1 MSNTIRVAEQDIIF
15 LSYDEP
21 NAEKNYTDL
30 CQKIPW
36 AKRVHGVKGS
46 DAAHKACANLSDTD
60 HFVTVD
66 GDNQINQN
74 FLNVEID
81 LEKIGCTSDHVFSWC
96 GNIHVNGLKY
106 GNGGLKLWN
115 KNFVENMRTHEASSD
130 DDSANLV
137 EFCFNNK
144 YYQFNENYST
154 SYTNGSAFQ
163 AFRAGFREGVKM
175 SLNQGAPVKDIKSV
189 WWQNLERLLIW
200 CSVGAD
206 VENGLW
212 SIYGAREGCYLT
224 NCTDWDYTQ
233 VRDFEYLT
241 EQWNNYYSQM
251 HNDDLGDKIE
261 ELGQRL
267 TADLG
272 LEIAILD
279 KNSSKFFKRVYH
291 NTPRIIKSR
300 Q

>member
-1 MSNTIRVAEQDIIF
+1 MNKIRIVEQDVIF

-21 NAEKNYTDL
+21 NAEQNYVDL

-46 DAAHKACANLSDTD
+46 DAAHKACADLSETE

-66 GDNQINQN
+66 GDNLVNPE
-74 FLNVEID
+74 FLNVEVD
-81 LEKIGCTSDHVFSWC
+81 PDELGVTKKHVFSWC
-96 GNIHVNGLKY
+96 GKIHVNNLMY

-115 KNFVENMRTHEASSD
+115 KDFVRNMRTHEAADGTDARS
-130 DDSANLV
+130 LV
-137 EFCFNNK
+137 EFCFDDL
-144 YYQFNENYST
+144 YFQFNENYST
-154 SYTNGSAFQ
+154 SYTNASPFQ

-175 SLNQGAPVKDIKSV
+175 SLNQGAKVNDIKTI

-206 VENGLW
+206 VEHGLW
-212 SIYGAREGCYLT
+212 SVFGAREGCYLT

-241 EQWNNYYSQM
+241 TQWDNIYSKINSEQLTEKLDYLQ
-251 HNDDLGDKIE
+251 KE
-261 ELGQRL
+261 L
-267 TADLG
+267 TANLG
-272 LEIAILD
+272 LDIATLD
-279 KNSSKFFKRVYH
+279 SSASKFFKTVYK
-291 NTPRIIKSR
+291 NTPRTYKR
-300 Q
+300 LR